1 MKNTSFEK
9 GENFERFVEEQ
20 LFSQKDYVLV
30 HRTNNFEQNKDRYAE
45 NTLFPDFK
53 FRCKKTLEEF
63 YVEAKFR
70 SKFNSKKQIEIMSDA
85 QFDRFNSIEYK
96 EVKPVYLAIG
106 IGGESTFPERISLIP
121 LKEIKNPKLSENFV
135 KDYYVRT
142 RSINTN
148 ELKLN
153 EYFNFQNQK
162 NDKNLKPKKSNLLKR
177 IIFPIIVFLIILFGV
192 FNIENIQYSLKPVID
207 KKPEPKLI
215 KSKATSEYY
224 DLFEYGTTVEGTV
237 KNYGETGYIII
248 KVAVNQ
254 EGKEYNQSKKIYLE
268 KNKSENFIM
277 YFYEVEFLKKDPTV
291 RIKVLGVNN

>member
-1 MKNTSFEK
+1 MKNTSFKK
-9 GENFERFVEEQ
+9 GENFEKFVEEQ

-70 SKFNSKKQIEIMSDA
+70 SNFNSKKQIEIMSEA

-96 EVKPVYLAIG
+96 EVKPIYLAIG
-106 IGGESTFPERISLIP
+106 LGGDSTFPKQISFIP
-121 LKEIKNPKLSENFV
+121 LKEIKSPKLSENFV
-135 KDYYVRT
+135 KDYYIKTRT
-142 RSINTN
+142 IDTN

-162 NDKNLKPKKSNLLKR
+162 KEKELKPKKSNLPKK
-177 IIFPIIVFLIILFGV
+177 IILPIIAILIVLFGA
-192 FNIENIQYSLKPVID
+192 FNIENIQSSIKPIIN

-237 KNYGETGYIII
+237 KNYGETGYVII

-254 EGKEYNQSKKIYLE
+254 GEKEYNQSKKIYLE

-277 YFYEVEFLKKDPTV
+277 YFYEIELLKKDPTV